1 MTTPL
6 LLASKQGNVRLVKIL
21 IEAGAK
27 IDVKGPDGKSA
38 LMVALEKGPSGA
50 KVVEALVRAG
60 ADVNGATSDDTNVN
74 ESNDTQTASR
84 SFPEN

>member
-27 IDVKGPDGKSA
+27 IDVKGPDGK
-38 LMVALEKGPSGA
+38 LMVALEKGPAGA
-50 KVVEALVRAG
+50 KVVEALVKAG
-60 ADVNGATSDDTNVN
+60 ADVNGATSGDTNTN
-74 ESNDTQTASR
+74 ESHDTQTAAR